1 MKTIKSLRSKLLAL
15 TLALMASVASF
26 AYDEMPPDFKVD
38 GLYYNFLEGDNVE
51 VTHPYRPAL
60 PTESA
65 SNAATQD
72 SPDDYANLTELTIPS
87 TVTYEGNVYHVTRIG
102 HYAFGQCE
110 NLTSVDI
117 PNSIKSIGIRAFS
130 WCSAL
135 TSIVLKGGLENIES
149 YAFEYCLGLENI
161 SLPNSLMTI
170 GQNAFYNTQW
180 YKNQPNGGVYVGNVF
195 YKYKGDIPQNT
206 SFVIK
211 EGTVSISPYAFVKE
225 NYHEDYS
232 LVSVSIP
239 NSVKVIGEGVFYRC
253 RALTSIVIPDGVT
266 TIETLAF
273 HYCKALN
280 SVTCKAVEP
289 PVLGSSVFSVVPLT
303 DATLYVPAESVD
315 AYKNADQ
322 WKDFGQILP
331 IEPTSY
337 KSQWCDTWNMFVEN
351 GSVYPPHE
359 ETYRYQLA
367 KDTVIGDYTYTAV
380 VSKAINDAL
389 DAPHYVAAVRFTDD
403 RKVYIYYDNAEYLLY
418 DFNVQQG
425 DELEVFAGIN
435 NYTSEIKTYKCTVTG
450 VEQYACVGCPATIT
464 LEVHNHPDD
473 FREFYRQTQWIEGV
487 GDINGFL
494 NGINGYIN
502 IPGNAAEYLLCAYQ
516 GDELKYTGDLYEE
529 YGCGDDAEQNPEDL
543 FPTLWGL
550 QRTEVEYHTDGA
562 GAPSLVSFN
571 EYTPTFVNGKWYLYD
586 GRNYLRE
593 ENNQVLLYSPEF
605 EIYEDVV
612 LYDWALEIGDT
623 LPFTIRP
630 FDDDK
635 MRGAVFRVTDVSTIT
650 LLDGKEYKKWTL
662 ACGIEYIEGIGAIN
676 GEGFGNYFCIQH
688 TAHPA
693 TYIDTRLVCASR
705 NGQLL
710 YQMDEAEMERLGAEC
725 LCEVETSY
733 KSQWCDTWNVMLFDG
748 MRFDET
754 ASTSKYRL
762 GKDTIIG
769 DYTYSKFTSRTSV
782 RFTNDRKVYVYY
794 EGFDDNDPYTVD
806 LPTGEYLAYDFSA
819 QVGDTL
825 EVFSGVGTY
834 STYSCIVYDV
844 QTDSETN
851 LRNIM
856 LHPLCVVDEDG
867 NVEVSGEEITW
878 LEGVGS
884 PEGFLIS
891 YLPCG
896 WAGGGTYQLLCAYKG
911 DELKYTG
918 PLYEEYGCEY
928 NAGPFNEKLLG
939 TWRVVGGNEIIS
951 ISDSIIVFIGLTQK
965 YTASATQLTVERLW
979 IPEEES
985 YRWAN
990 CNYTLSNDT
999 LWIDNFMPLLV
1010 ATYPP
1015 TFGPITLVKVKNED
1029 LFPTL
1034 WGLQRTSCTK
1044 TIGEDEYG
1052 TVWGS
1057 RSYLM
1062 QEIETATI
1070 DGKQYLLFGT
1080 NNIYDEY
1087 CSLWLREENNK
1098 ILLYSTAQKK
1108 DLVLY
1113 DFTLNVG
1120 DSLPRLYVD
1129 YDLSS
1134 VVDYDN
1140 DEWGLAPLVVTEVST
1155 ITLLDGKEYKKWT
1168 FDNGMQYVE
1177 GIGSFGTCYA
1187 HNDFYQLIA
1196 NAPRYSDVYSQHLV
1210 CTSRSGQL
1218 LYQMDAS
1225 EMEQLET
1232 ECLCEAEN
1240 PEDLFP
1246 TLLGLQRTVCN
1257 EYCGDT
1263 EDDNSANNTYKQ
1275 TFDSIFFENDKP
1287 YILCNDYLLRE
1298 EDNKILIYS
1307 QLLNKDLVLYDFTLE
1322 VGDSLPALYIDY
1334 YAHNAMDWMPYNPG
1348 VVDYNIDHGGTIY
1361 PADTFIVTNI
1371 STVTLLDGKE
1381 YKKWTFNNGMEYV
1394 EGIGMYGGHRNGDFF
1409 RLIQEIIVPCN
1420 PGTHL
1425 VCVSKNG
1432 KLLYQMDEAEMERL
1446 GAECLCEVETSYKDQ
1461 WCDTWNVLQHS
1472 TGINYEP
1479 NLGEE
1484 TWIYYL
1490 AQDTIINNHTYT
1502 SVYRYWSIKDLST
1515 SAYYASVR
1523 FTEDKK
1529 VYVYYDDKEYLVYD
1543 FLAQV
1548 GDTLEV
1554 FGGYHYDVNNIMPC
1568 VVQEV
1573 KTDSITNRTL
1583 MKLYA
1588 INVQTGTICNGE
1600 FDAIE
1605 WIEGVGSTRG
1615 FLTEEHPCVVG
1626 GLKHWLLCAHKGDEL
1641 KYTGS
1646 LYEKYGCE
1654 YNAEAQNNWSDTWC
1668 NQWNILS
1675 HGYQGPQDPL
1685 VAARTSIFWLSNNT
1699 VNRDG
1704 QEYIPL
1710 MCSSSKPDVESTNL
1724 IGELRFTEDKQ
1735 VYFYYDNTEYLLYD
1749 FDVQVGDTLDIF
1761 GGIELYSYSF
1771 VEQKTYPHVITKID
1785 TLDDGR
1791 LQITSDAILIFEDGE
1806 VGTFEEKQQQIW
1818 IEGLG
1823 SINGIVHTGI
1833 NPGIGGNP
1841 AIVML
1846 CAYRD
1851 DECVYKTD
1859 FNDPHWIDYTQ
1870 LGCVYNA
1877 GDFIE
1882 GAFPMLSGLQR
1893 TICNEYC
1900 EDSKTSLQ
1908 KFEDILFEHDK
1919 PYIYCESAFLIREE
1933 NNKILIYSHSLDKDL
1948 VLYDFTLEVGDS
1960 LPRLYLDE
1968 SAEKDLYW
1976 IDYSIMNV
1984 VDYHKDLVG
1993 NILPVDTLIVTDVST
2008 ITLLDGKEHKKWTF
2022 NNGMEYVEGIGSF
2035 GNNMWF
2041 WDFFQLIGNT
2051 EFPVSLHGTHLV
2063 CVSKNNKLLY
2073 QMDDEEM
2080 ERLGT
2085 ECLCDYT
2092 SGPKKDNAKDGQI
2105 GGRPTPTQ
2113 WNQLE
2118 LDLRE
2123 MENGTTILR
2132 AETFS
2137 YTLEDISQQV
2147 NNKTYFQLARQ
2158 STKDTATTKSVVGA
2172 LHFGKD
2178 EDNRVY
2184 FLRDGVE
2191 YVLYDFTAEIG
2202 DTVEIFAGINNYPQ
2216 ETTYTHVVVDKDT
2229 TEDGACRMFLEVV
2242 FPEETTTA
2250 ENAEKV
2256 WLAGLGS
2263 VDGIVHNAA
2272 KRTSNAHAAPSRT
2285 AHSSD
2290 TQTSVMLC
2298 AWREDSCL
2306 YTTDHPDYND
2316 IGCIYN
2322 QDPTSIEDTHSSSP
2336 MTDYQKLLRNGQ
2348 LLIIHKGKTY
2358 NVLGVQVK

>member
-1 MKTIKSLRSKLLAL
+1 MKTINSLCSKLLAF

-102 HYAFGQCE
+102 HHAFDQCG

-135 TSIVLKGGLENIES
+135 ASIVLKGGLENIES

-331 IEPTSY
+331 IEPTTSY
-337 KSQWCDTWNMFVEN
+337 KSQWCDTWNVMFSN
-351 GSVYPPHE
+351 GSVYPPSN
-359 ETYRYQLA
+359 TPYRYQLA
-367 KDTVIGDYTYTAV
+367 KDTVIGERTYTAV
-380 VSKAINDAL
+380 VQKEINDAL
-389 DAPHYVAAVRFTDD
+389 DAPRYVAAVRFTDD

-418 DFNVQQG
+418 DFNVQEG

-435 NYTSEIKTYKCTVTG
+435 NYRFGIKTYKCIVTG
-450 VEQYACVGCPATIT
+450 VEQYACIGCPATIT
-464 LEVHNHPDD
+464 LHVPNHPDD
-473 FREFYRQTQWIEGV
+473 FTEIYRRTQWQEGV
-487 GDINGFL
+487 GDVYSGFL
-494 NGINGYIN
+494 NGVNGYV
-502 IPGNAAEYLLCAYQ
+502 PVDGGGSVHLLCAYQ

-529 YGCGDDAEQNPEDL
+529 YGCGDDAEQSPEDLFPTLWGLQQTICSGYYGEEGDEWASGLTGPSQEITMMDGKPYLQWGSWYLREENDKILVYSEIQKKDLVLYDFTLELGDTLTTLNLVTPEFLEYEGIVGIVDYPLSDYDYTYPIDTLVVTELSKETLLDGKEYTRWKFSDGTVYVEGIGSMSETFFHHIADHLPVPVSYLGSYLVCVSKNNKLLYQMDDAEMERLGTECLCDVETSYKDQWCNKWNVMFFDGMRFDETASTSKYRLGKDTIIGDYVYSKFTSRTSVRFTDDRKVYVYYEGFDDNDPYTEDLPTGEYLAYDFSAQVGDTLEVFSGIGTYSTYSCVVDDVETAPSPCVVDDVQADLKTFPLIIKLHSLCDVDGEGNMEISSEEITWIEGVGSPEGFLISSLPCGWVGGGTYALLCAYKGDELKYTGSLYDEYGCEYNATEQNPEDL

-550 QRTEVEYHTDGA
+550 QRTEVEFHTDGA
-562 GAPSLVSFN
+562 DAPSLVSFE

-593 ENNQVLLYSPEF
+593 ENNQVLLYSPHF
-605 EIYEDVV
+605 EIYKDIV
-612 LYDWALEIGDT
+612 LYDWTLEVGDT
-623 LPFTIRP
+623 LPYY
-630 FDDDK
+630 FDK
-635 MRGAVFRVTDVSTIT
+635 SAYKGAYYVVTNVSTIT

-676 GEGFGNYFCIQH
+676 GEGYGHYLCLQH
-688 TAHPA
+688 WDHPA
-693 TYIDTRLVCASR
+693 TYIGNRLVCASR

-710 YQMDEAEMERLGAEC
+710 YQMDDAEIERLGAEC

-733 KSQWCDTWNVMLFDG
+733 KS
-748 MRFDET
+748 
-754 ASTSKYRL
+754 
-762 GKDTIIG
+762 
-769 DYTYSKFTSRTSV
+769 
-782 RFTNDRKVYVYY
+782 
-794 EGFDDNDPYTVD
+794 
-806 LPTGEYLAYDFSA
+806 
-819 QVGDTL
+819 
-825 EVFSGVGTY
+825 
-834 STYSCIVYDV
+834 
-844 QTDSETN
+844 
-851 LRNIM
+851 
-856 LHPLCVVDEDG
+856 
-867 NVEVSGEEITW
+867 
-878 LEGVGS
+878 
-884 PEGFLIS
+884 
-891 YLPCG
+891 
-896 WAGGGTYQLLCAYKG
+896 
-911 DELKYTG
+911 
-918 PLYEEYGCEY
+918 
-928 NAGPFNEKLLG
+928 
-939 TWRVVGGNEIIS
+939 
-951 ISDSIIVFIGLTQK
+951 
-965 YTASATQLTVERLW
+965 
-979 IPEEES
+979 
-985 YRWAN
+985 
-990 CNYTLSNDT
+990 
-999 LWIDNFMPLLV
+999 
-1010 ATYPP
+1010 
-1015 TFGPITLVKVKNED
+1015 
-1029 LFPTL
+1029 
-1034 WGLQRTSCTK
+1034 
-1044 TIGEDEYG
+1044 
-1052 TVWGS
+1052 
-1057 RSYLM
+1057 
-1062 QEIETATI
+1062 
-1070 DGKQYLLFGT
+1070 
-1080 NNIYDEY
+1080 
-1087 CSLWLREENNK
+1087 
-1098 ILLYSTAQKK
+1098 
-1108 DLVLY
+1108 
-1113 DFTLNVG
+1113 
-1120 DSLPRLYVD
+1120 
-1129 YDLSS
+1129 
-1134 VVDYDN
+1134 
-1140 DEWGLAPLVVTEVST
+1140 
-1155 ITLLDGKEYKKWT
+1155 
-1168 FDNGMQYVE
+1168 
-1177 GIGSFGTCYA
+1177 
-1187 HNDFYQLIA
+1187 
-1196 NAPRYSDVYSQHLV
+1196 
-1210 CTSRSGQL
+1210 
-1218 LYQMDAS
+1218 
-1225 EMEQLET
+1225 
-1232 ECLCEAEN
+1232 
-1240 PEDLFP
+1240 
-1246 TLLGLQRTVCN
+1246 
-1257 EYCGDT
+1257 
-1263 EDDNSANNTYKQ
+1263 
-1275 TFDSIFFENDKP
+1275 
-1287 YILCNDYLLRE
+1287 
-1298 EDNKILIYS
+1298 
-1307 QLLNKDLVLYDFTLE
+1307 
-1322 VGDSLPALYIDY
+1322 
-1334 YAHNAMDWMPYNPG
+1334 
-1348 VVDYNIDHGGTIY
+1348 
-1361 PADTFIVTNI
+1361 
-1371 STVTLLDGKE
+1371 
-1381 YKKWTFNNGMEYV
+1381 
-1394 EGIGMYGGHRNGDFF
+1394 
-1409 RLIQEIIVPCN
+1409 
-1420 PGTHL
+1420 
-1425 VCVSKNG
+1425 
-1432 KLLYQMDEAEMERL
+1432 
-1446 GAECLCEVETSYKDQ
+1446 Q

-1588 INVQTGTICNGE
+1588 INVHDGTICNGE

-1675 HGYQGPQDPL
+1675 HGYQGPQYPL
-1685 VAARTSIFWLSNNT
+1685 VAAHTSIFWLSNNT

-1791 LQITSDAILIFEDGE
+1791 LQITSDAIVIFEDSYGA
-1806 VGTFEEKQQQIW
+1806 FEEKMPQTW

-1833 NPGIGGNP
+1833 NPGIAGNP

-1859 FNDPHWIDYTQ
+1859 SNDPYWIDYTQ

-1882 GAFPMLSGLQR
+1882 GAFPMLFGLQR

-1908 KFEDILFEHDK
+1908 KFDEIRFEHDQ

-1976 IDYSIMNV
+1976 IYYNIMNV
-1984 VDYHKDLVG
+1984 VDYHKDLEG
-1993 NILPVDTLIVTDVST
+1993 NILPADTLIVTDVSA
-2008 ITLLDGKEHKKWTF
+2008 ITLLDGKEYKKWTF

-2041 WDFFQLIGNT
+2041 CDFFQLIGNM

-2073 QMDDEEM
+2073 QMDAAEM

-2085 ECLCDYT
+2085 ECLCDYDR
-2092 SGPKKDNAKDGQI
+2092 GPRKDNAKDGQI

-2137 YTLEDISQQV
+2137 YTLENDSIV
-2147 NNKTYFQLARQ
+2147 ANDKIFYQLARQ
-2158 STKDTATTKSVVGA
+2158 STKDTATTKSFVGA

-2242 FPEETTTA
+2242 FPEDTTTA
-2250 ENAEKV
+2250 TNAEKV

-2322 QDPTSIEDTHSSSP
+2322 QDPTAIEDTHSPSP
-2336 MTDYQKLLRNGQ
+2336 IADYQKLLRDGQ

-2358 NVLGVQVK
+2358 NVLGVPIK